1 VAAAEGVVEE
11 RDTKAPS
18 QTLAPN
24 HMNVAALQTE
34 LFRNNH
40 DATSSDSQDIT
51 VGEGQDSSADVVSA
65 EQKPHIKDST
75 PEISM
80 WDSSPSNQNLRA
92 LLKWMRR

>member
-1 VAAAEGVVEE
+1 MAAAEGVVEE

-75 PEISM
+75 PESSM